1 MNLINLQ
8 IAEAVGLALL
18 HSYWQAA
25 LLAILIWWASRQ
37 TNLSSEGRYR
47 LAYVAL
53 LALLAI
59 GIWTSAGRLLST
71 PPPVEAA
78 VLAIDFDQPIGDQ
91 LAPSTAVDFENLA
104 ALEAEATAN
113 PGIPLVFYRLW
124 LVGLALGSL
133 RLLLGQLYID
143 MHYRRQ
149 LQPLPNSWE
158 KTARS
163 LGQKLQLLSLP
174 KLALS
179 ERVAC
184 PSLLGHLRPLI
195 LLPICMVNQLSLE
208 QAEAVLAHEL
218 AHFARRD
225 HWWNLLQSVIV
236 ILFFLNPFVHWI
248 SSRVREERE
257 HCCDQ
262 LVTQMGVDPLLY
274 AKTLLQLEQQDRIV
288 RGLSLAARPGSLANR
303 ISRLLQGTQNHYRM
317 KPVFFIAL
325 LVSLGLL
332 FSAQSPDQNPIEFS
346 LDNSGEEARMTFHVE
361 VEGEPFSGVYLPE
374 RETFEHLVTQNGSSS
389 LYHVPDLIERL
400 ETELNKLNIPLSIPN
415 VQVSQAPQFRNDPF
429 PDGLVVVCH
438 NEAWRQQ
445 MMTRYT
451 NEGGISMIYFKQHDD
466 TGRPQYV
473 LLDGELKSL
482 WLDGRDIDL
491 SAASREELDRYLG
504 MVSTDFEDME
514 SNSPA
519 PPPPPAPPA
528 APGMAP
534 PPPPPPPPAPGQGM
548 GRTEVIIRRTD
559 ENGEQRIV
567 VSQIQEDEILIDADS
582 FFYSYSLGDTSVAL
596 PRGFTIRG
604 IDALENIDW
613 ESLEFVEETKL
624 GQLQDLLADIEVLDE
639 TDLALNMER
648 LRDRMSA
655 LEVLTESDLAS
666 IFEARESLGV
676 IRLDSSLEGSFLA
689 LREWAEGVAD
699 RKGLFEDG
707 TIRLADDDDIFF
719 LDRSSTEPIAN
730 YILVF
735 RQIVEE
741 MQAEGI
747 IPGNNLRKL
756 TIKKDIIKVNGR
768 RLKTAEAAVFHQRFE
783 EYTGHPWADLDTAS
797 SEFYYK
803 EN

>member
-1 MNLINLQ
+1 
-8 IAEAVGLALL
+8 
-18 HSYWQAA
+18 
-25 LLAILIWWASRQ
+25 
-37 TNLSSEGRYR
+37 
-47 LAYVAL
+47 
-53 LALLAI
+53 
-59 GIWTSAGRLLST
+59 
-71 PPPVEAA
+71 
-78 VLAIDFDQPIGDQ
+78 
-91 LAPSTAVDFENLA
+91 
-104 ALEAEATAN
+104 
-113 PGIPLVFYRLW
+113 
-124 LVGLALGSL
+124 
-133 RLLLGQLYID
+133 
-143 MHYRRQ
+143 
-149 LQPLPNSWE
+149 
-158 KTARS
+158 
-163 LGQKLQLLSLP
+163 
-174 KLALS
+174 
-179 ERVAC
+179 
-184 PSLLGHLRPLI
+184 
-195 LLPICMVNQLSLE
+195 
-208 QAEAVLAHEL
+208 
-218 AHFARRD
+218 
-225 HWWNLLQSVIV
+225 
-236 ILFFLNPFVHWI
+236 
-248 SSRVREERE
+248 
-257 HCCDQ
+257 
-262 LVTQMGVDPLLY
+262 
-274 AKTLLQLEQQDRIV
+274 
-288 RGLSLAARPGSLANR
+288 
-303 ISRLLQGTQNHYRM
+303 
-317 KPVFFIAL
+317 
-325 LVSLGLL
+325 LGL
-332 FSAQSPDQNPIEFS
+332 
-346 LDNSGEEARMTFHVE
+346 
-361 VEGEPFSGVYLPE
+361 
-374 RETFEHLVTQNGSSS
+374 
-389 LYHVPDLIERL
+389 
-400 ETELNKLNIPLSIPN
+400 
-415 VQVSQAPQFRNDPF
+415 
-429 PDGLVVVCH
+429 
-438 NEAWRQQ
+438 
-445 MMTRYT
+445 
-451 NEGGISMIYFKQHDD
+451 
-466 TGRPQYV
+466 
-473 LLDGELKSL
+473 
-482 WLDGRDIDL
+482 
-491 SAASREELDRYLG
+491 
-504 MVSTDFEDME
+504 VSTDFEDME

-534 PPPPPPPPAPGQGM
+534 PPPPPAPGQGM

-559 ENGEQRIV
+559 ENGEQRVV

-707 TIRLADDDDIFF
+707 TIRLADDDIFF